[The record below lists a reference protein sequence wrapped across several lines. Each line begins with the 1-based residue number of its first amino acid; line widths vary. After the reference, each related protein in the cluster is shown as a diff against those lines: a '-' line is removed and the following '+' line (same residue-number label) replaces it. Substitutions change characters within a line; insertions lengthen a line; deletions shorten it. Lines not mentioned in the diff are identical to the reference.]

1 MDVTF
6 VAYGRPREIVGEKE
20 HERTVPDGATVGD
33 VLDDLVDENAGLEE
47 HLYGDGDDDVSL
59 VVSVTV
65 DGTNVDRLDGLA
77 TELEGGE
84 RLRVTQPIHGG

>member
-20 HERTVPDGATVGD
+20 HGRTVPDGATVGD
-33 VLDDLVDENAGLEE
+33 VLDDLVDENPGLEE
-47 HLYGDGDDDVSL
+47 HLYGGDDDLRL

-65 DGTNVDRLDGLA
+65 DGTNVDRLDGLS

>member
-20 HERTVPDGATVGD
+20 HERTVADGATVGD
-33 VLDDLVDENAGLEE
+33 VLDDLVDENPGLEE
-47 HLYGDGDDDVSL
+47 HLYDGDDDIRL

>member
-6 VAYGRPREIVGEKE
+6 VAYGRPREIVGEKK
-20 HERTVPDGATVGD
+20 HERTVADGATVGD
-33 VLDDLVDENAGLEE
+33 VLDDLVDENPGLEE
-47 HLYGDGDDDVSL
+47 HLYGGDDDLSL

-65 DGTNVDRLDGLA
+65 DGTNVDRLDGLS